1 MTPAHER
8 RGGAPAP
15 GARDLLADLG
25 VRRVVNAA
33 GYYTYVGGAVM
44 APEVVEAWAQG
55 AAAVVRVDELFDAVG
70 RRIAQLFGV
79 EAALVT
85 GSAAAALT
93 VATAACITG
102 TNADLIL
109 RIPDTAGMRNEV
121 IVQRSHR
128 FSYDHAVR
136 ACGIRMVEVDTVD
149 ELEAA
154 ISVRTAMMLFLNLA
168 TPRGR
173 IGSAEVTAIGRS
185 HGIPTLVDCAAD
197 VPPLRTLTDAL
208 AVGFDLVVVS
218 GGKAI
223 GGPQNA
229 GLLLGRAD
237 LVAAARLNAAPN
249 SDVIGRGMKG
259 SKENALAML
268 VALERYLARDHAADW
283 REWERRVRVIAA
295 AVAQVPGVTA
305 QPFVP
310 TINSAG
316 PHLCVRWDQQV
327 VPLTLAQAAQL
338 LREGEPSIE
347 TFPVDIP
354 PESVWAAVGWRDG
367 VNIGVWAMQPG
378 EAEIVAARFAEILG
392 VAADR

>member
-1 MTPAHER
+1 MTTAHER
-8 RGGAPAP
+8 PAGAPAP

-44 APEVVEAWAQG
+44 APEVVDAWAQG
-55 AAAVVRVDELFDAVG
+55 AAAVVRVEELFDAVG
-70 RRIAQLFGV
+70 RRIAQLLGV

-93 VATAACITG
+93 VGTAACITG

-109 RIPDTAGMRNEV
+109 RIPDTTGMRDEV

-136 ACGIRMVEVDTVD
+136 ACGIRMVEVETAS
-149 ELEAA
+149 ELEEA
-154 ISVRTAMMLFLNLA
+154 ITERTVMLLFLNLA
-168 TPRGR
+168 EPRGQ
-173 IGSAEVTAIGRS
+173 IGSAEFTAIGRR

-197 VPPLRTLTDAL
+197 VPPLKTLTDAL
-208 AVGFDLVVVS
+208 SVGFDLVVVS

-229 GLLLGRAD
+229 GLLMGRTD
-237 LVAAARLNAAPN
+237 LVAAAKLNAAPN
-249 SDVIGRGMKG
+249 SDVIGRAMKG

-268 VALERYLARDHAADW
+268 VALERYMARDHAADW
-283 REWERRVRVIAA
+283 REWERRVDVIAA
-295 AVAQVPGVTA
+295 AVDAVPGVTA

-310 TINSAG
+310 AINSHG
-316 PHLCVRWDQQV
+316 PHVCIRWDQQLI
-327 VPLTLAQAAQL
+327 PLTLAEAAQR

-354 PESVWAAVGWRDG
+354 PESIWAAVGWRDG

-378 EAEIVAARFAEILG
+378 EAEVVAARLAAILG
-392 VAADR
+392 AAAGR

>member
-1 MTPAHER
+1 MTTPHQRPA
-8 RGGAPAP
+8 GTPGP

-44 APEVVEAWAQG
+44 APEVVDAWAQG

-70 RRIAQLFGV
+70 HRIAELLGV
-79 EAALVT
+79 DAALVT

-93 VATAACITG
+93 VGTAACITG
-102 TNADLIL
+102 SNVDLIL
-109 RIPDTAGMRNEV
+109 RIPDTTGMRNEV

-136 ACGIRMVEVDTVD
+136 ACGIRMIEVETAS
-149 ELEAA
+149 ELEEA
-154 ISVRTAMMLFLNLA
+154 ITERTAMLLFLNLA
-168 TPRGR
+168 EPRGQ
-173 IGSAEVTAIGRS
+173 IGSAAFTAIGRKHS
-185 HGIPTLVDCAAD
+185 IPTLVDCAAD
-197 VPPLRTLTDAL
+197 VPPLKTLTDAL

-229 GLLLGRAD
+229 GLLLGRPD

-249 SDVIGRGMKG
+249 SDVIGRAMKG

-268 VALERYLARDHAADW
+268 VALERYLARDHTADW
-283 REWERRVRVIAA
+283 REWERRVGVIGA
-295 AVAQVPGVTA
+295 AVTAVPGVTA

-310 TINSAG
+310 AINSHG
-316 PHLCVRWDQQV
+316 PHVCIRWDQQM
-327 VPLTLAQAAQL
+327 VPLTLAEAAQR

-354 PESVWAAVGWRDG
+354 PESLWAAVGWRDG
-367 VNIGVWAMQPG
+367 LNIGVWAMQPG
-378 EAEIVAARFAEILG
+378 DAEIVAARLAEILG
-392 VAADR
+392 AAASH